1 MKKILVLLSLVIS
14 VSICATVNF
23 KANTKAEI
31 IATNG
36 PTEDEFVKTVNALCI
51 DNVEGTYEKESRA
64 IYKKRN
70 TCGGYYVWYN
80 MREYP
85 VVKNTLKTYKNVNV
99 SSYKYYADCYW
110 HRYFF
115 NL

>member
-1 MKKILVLLSLVIS
+1 MKKILVLLSLAIC
-14 VSICATVNF
+14 VSICVTTDL
-23 KANTKAEI
+23 KADAKSEA

-36 PTEDEFVKTVNALCI
+36 PTEDEFVKKVNALCI
-51 DNVEGTYEKESRA
+51 DNTEGTYERETRE
-64 IYKKRN
+64 IYKKKN

-85 VVKNTLKTYKNVNV
+85 VQKNTLKTYKNVNV